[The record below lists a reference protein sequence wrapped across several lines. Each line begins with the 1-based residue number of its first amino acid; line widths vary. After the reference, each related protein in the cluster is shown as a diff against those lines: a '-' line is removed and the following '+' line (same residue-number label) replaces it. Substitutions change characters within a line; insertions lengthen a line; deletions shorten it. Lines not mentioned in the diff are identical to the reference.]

1 MKVASVIAIKG
12 GNVVTVGPSATLKE
26 AADILTTAKIGAV
39 VVADGHEALGIL
51 SERDIVRA
59 VSRGGGGTLSAPVAR
74 FMTERVTTCSLDDT
88 TDQLMDLMTGG
99 RFRHVPVV
107 DDGKLCGI
115 ISIGDVVKHR
125 IAETEFEAEALR
137 LYIASG

>member
-1 MKVASVIAIKG
+1 MKVASILAIKG
-12 GNVVTVGPSATLKE
+12 DEVVTVGPSATLKE
-26 AADILTTAKIGAV
+26 AADILTAEKIGAV

-59 VSRGGGGTLSAPVAR
+59 VSRGGGGALNAPVSR
-74 FMTERVTTCSLDDT
+74 FMTEKVITCSSDDT
-88 TDQLMDLMTGG
+88 TDQLMDIMTGG

-107 DDGKLCGI
+107 EDGKLRGI